1 MTKDVDPHEQTS
13 AEPAKPATG
22 HMVAGRTIGGFEL
35 ISVLG
40 EGGMGVV
47 WSAHDPNLDRV
58 LAIKVLKRSD
68 AAPSLRKRLLREARA
83 MARLKHPNVL
93 TVYEVGTEGERDFIA
108 MEMVEGGSLDE
119 WLERHPPPHDVMAA
133 ILAAGRG
140 LAAAHAK
147 GLVHRDFKPHTVL
160 RSKDGRVLVTDFGL
174 ARGLGEDSASGEA
187 EHAPEAA
194 HDVTIRPSATPR
206 TNDSLLDSP
215 LTHTGA
221 MIGTPAY
228 MAPEQFVGGAPDPRT
243 DQFAFCVTAWQA
255 LTGARPYTGGSLDE
269 LRKAASAGV
278 SPSLKVDLAPEIRA
292 ALARGL
298 DPDPQKR
305 WPTLD
310 DLLDALDEAVRPR
323 RPRWVVPV
331 VGLALIALVGG
342 TILIARRGGGKGDAA
357 IAAGCA
363 PGEDA
368 FAEAWSP
375 QARAELAKALA
386 GRGIE
391 LSDAQYAR
399 IADPLDAY
407 RARWTQA
414 FASAC
419 KASAKVGVRQR
430 DCLLAARD
438 QTSALA
444 LVLHEGPPQMYARID
459 LHGMLPDLGGCGG
472 DAPAA
477 PPHPPSDP
485 QLRGKIV
492 KLLAKALALQGS
504 PDFLTTYP
512 AIEEEARLVGWPA
525 MLPIV
530 QMGIGNELLRRGE
543 FARARAEMQKVIDAP
558 PDTREAK
565 TVATARFGLLDASL
579 AELAQPDSTAKPGE
593 LHHEIERLLRYVRA
607 DVKAAGNEPTLV
619 AALAGFEAR
628 AAEGLAQ
635 WGRYPKA
642 YDEALAQ
649 ARKSAAQYVAAGDQ
663 RRAAR
668 LSAIAADIIMA
679 RGGSSAL
686 DDAMF
691 EARAAGEGLV
701 AAKVDPVPQL
711 DRARAI
717 IERQRGEFAL
727 AQQLFARAAGP
738 LASPAGP
745 TRTGT
750 VVAANG
756 KPIANARVVAWH
768 GELAGDPT
776 NVVTDLSEL
785 DGEQVETGADGTF
798 TIHAQLGDAIIAEL
812 ADARSLPMLVSAAPL
827 QLAVATAG
835 ELLGTVDRPMLVG
848 VFAEARY
855 TVGGNVW
862 SLRVPV
868 AKDKRF
874 HLMGMPRGAAAIGT
888 TGEAAHG
895 TRRVASGP
903 DPTKLT
909 WPIGEA
915 IEVIARGPLE
925 PGAATAW
932 VFRGKQAPKHRAEAE
947 ALAAKVAEV
956 ASAPLAPIGADNTD
970 AGRAVYAAG
979 DHHAVISGN
988 LDGDVSVCLARG
1000 AAPDAAVAC
1009 KVVPI
1014 KQSVPADPGEGPHG
1028 VGVTTVILEEARGT
1042 PSP

>member
-35 ISVLG
+35 ISILG

-119 WLERHPPPHDVMAA
+119 WLERQPPRHEVMAT

-147 GLVHRDFKPHTVL
+147 GLVHRDFKPHNVL

-174 ARGLGEDSASGEA
+174 ARGMAEDSSSGSIESA
-187 EHAPEAA
+187 DPEAA
-194 HDVTIRPSATPR
+194 HDVTIRPSTAAR
-206 TNDSLLDSP
+206 TNDRLLDSR
-215 LTHTGA
+215 LTQTGA

-228 MAPEQFVGGAPDPRT
+228 MAPEQFLGGAPDPRT

-255 LTGARPYTGGSLDE
+255 LTGARPFTGASLDE
-269 LRKAASAGV
+269 LREAASAGV

-310 DLLDALDEAVRPR
+310 DLLEALDHAVRPR
-323 RPRWVVPV
+323 LPRWVVPV
-331 VGLALIALVGG
+331 ALLALVALVGG
-342 TILIARRGGGKGDAA
+342 TILLARRGGRTGATV
-357 IAAGCA
+357 AAGCA
-363 PGEDA
+363 PGEDG

-375 QARAELAKALA
+375 QARAELARVLT

-391 LSDAQYAR
+391 LSEAQYAR
-399 IADPLDAY
+399 LADPLDAY
-407 RARWTQA
+407 RVRWTQA
-414 FASAC
+414 FATAC
-419 KASAKVGVRQR
+419 KAPEKLGVRQR

-438 QTSALA
+438 QTAALA
-444 LVLHEGPPQMYARID
+444 LVLREGPPPMYARID
-459 LHGMLPDLGGCGG
+459 LPGMLPDLTGCGG
-472 DAPAA
+472 DAPNA
-477 PPHPPSDP
+477 PPHPPTDP

-492 KLLAKALALQGS
+492 HLLAKALSLQGS
-504 PDFLTTYP
+504 PDFVAASP
-512 AIEEEARLVGWPA
+512 AIEEEARTVGWPA

-543 FARARAEMQKVIDAP
+543 YAQARVEMQKVIDAP
-558 PDTREAK
+558 SDTRETK
-565 TVATARFGLLDASL
+565 TVATARFGLLDASI
-579 AELAQPDSTAKPGE
+579 AELAQPASNAKSGE
-593 LHHEIERLLRYVRA
+593 LHHEIERLLRYARA
-607 DVKAAGNEPTLV
+607 DVKAAGTEPTLG

-649 ARKSAAQYVAAGDQ
+649 ARKAAAQYVAAGDQ

-668 LSAIAADIIMA
+668 LSALAADIIMA

-691 EARAAGEGLV
+691 EARAAAEGLV
-701 AAKVDPVPQL
+701 AAKLDPVPAL
-711 DRARAI
+711 DRMRAI
-717 IERQRGEFAL
+717 IERQRGEYAL
-727 AQQLFARAAGP
+727 AQQLFTRSAGP
-738 LASPAGP
+738 PLAPTGPA
-745 TRTGT
+745 RTGT
-750 VVAANG
+750 VVGASG
-756 KPIANARVVAWH
+756 KPVVNARVVAWR

-776 NVVTDLSEL
+776 NVVTDPTEL
-785 DGEQVETGADGTF
+785 DGEVVETAADGTF
-798 TIHAQLGDAIIAEL
+798 TIHAAPGDAIMAEF
-812 ADARSLPMLVSAAPL
+812 ADARSLPVLVSAAPL
-827 QLAVATAG
+827 QLAVGTTG
-835 ELLGTVDRPMLVG
+835 ELSGSVDRPMLVG

-855 TVGGNVW
+855 TVGANVW
-862 SLRVPV
+862 TVRVPV
-868 AKDKRF
+868 GRDKRF
-874 HLMGMPRGAAAIGT
+874 HLTGMPRGGAAIGT
-888 TGEAAHG
+888 TGAAATG
-895 TRRVASGP
+895 TRRVASGA
-903 DPTKLT
+903 DATKLA

-925 PGAATAW
+925 PDAATAW
-932 VFRGKQAPKHRAEAE
+932 VFRGKQIPKRRADAE
-947 ALAAKVAEV
+947 ALAARAAEV
-956 ASAPLAPIGADNTD
+956 AWAGIAPIGADNTD
-970 AGRAVYAAG
+970 LGRSVYAAG
-979 DHHAVISGN
+979 DRHAVISGN

-1000 AAPDAAVAC
+1000 SAPDAAVAC
-1009 KVVPI
+1009 KVVAI
-1014 KQSVPADPGEGPHG
+1014 KQTVLTDPGEGPHG
-1028 VGVTTVILEEARGT
+1028 VGITTVILEEAGGGA
-1042 PSP
+1042 P